1 VNLVEKH
8 GKQKRAKETFKLFF
22 DTLLAVNEEKEKK
35 GHGTE
40 NVAFLLGENVF
51 FAGCKS
57 FPHRGPIWERSGR
70 VIC

>member
-1 VNLVEKH
+1 
-8 GKQKRAKETFKLFF
+8 
-22 DTLLAVNEEKEKK
+22 LAVNEEKEKK

-57 FPHRGPIWERSGR
+57 FPHRKVPYGKEVAG
-70 VIC
+70 